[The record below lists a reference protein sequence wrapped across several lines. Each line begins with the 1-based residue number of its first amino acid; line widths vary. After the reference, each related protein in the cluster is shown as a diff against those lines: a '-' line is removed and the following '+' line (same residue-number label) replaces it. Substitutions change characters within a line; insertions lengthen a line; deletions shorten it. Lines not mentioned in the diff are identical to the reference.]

1 MTITFFAAPNASG
14 HVEGCEQ
21 GDYHLLCSHEC
32 IRPRRGLR
40 TGCSW
45 PFFAA
50 RDAGWNAVGWKRDGG
65 ECGRPK
71 EDGRGRGFQ
80 AVEPAGLEPAAHLPS
95 ADPSGSGPPQTEFTM
110 GPGGAQ
116 AEEVAQE
123 SCPDDLD
130 QTPHF
135 DPAEPEPIPDDLDQS
150 TQFDPTDPEPI
161 PEEGFDQRC
170 GA

>member
-1 MTITFFAAPNASG
+1 MAK
-14 HVEGCEQ
+14 EGDFRQ
-21 GDYHLLCSHEC
+21 WSQPGSS
-32 IRPRRGLR
+32 RRG
-40 TGCSW
+40 
-45 PFFAA
+45 
-50 RDAGWNAVGWKRDGG
+50 
-65 ECGRPK
+65 
-71 EDGRGRGFQ
+71 
-80 AVEPAGLEPAAHLPS
+80 HLPS
-95 ADPSGSGPPQTEFTM
+95 ADPSGSAPPQTELTM

-130 QTPHF
+130 QTPNF

-150 TQFDPTDPEPI
+150 TEFDPTDPEPI